1 MAACLFTSSAVTKQR
16 VAGSIP
22 TMGAFQRGAL
32 PVSAWVLQLP
42 LERLNI
48 RLIGKS
54 ELSVG
59 VSAVG
64 CLSLC
69 VAMNWQLLLGVPG
82 LGPQT
87 AAMDSTTPTTL
98 SAVMENGWTV
108 VLLFVLSFPR
118 ILCHVHLRD
127 FANIVEFRCSSL
139 PGRRRLIFSILA
151 PNVQKRLCCFEC
163 RSSS

>member
-1 MAACLFTSSAVTKQR
+1 M
-16 VAGSIP
+16 
-22 TMGAFQRGAL
+22 
-32 PVSAWVLQLP
+32 SAWVLQLP

-69 VAMNWQLLLGVPG
+69 VAMNWQLVLGVPR

-87 AAMDSTTPTTL
+87 AGMDSTTPATL
-98 SAVMENGWTV
+98 SAVMENGWTLV
-108 VLLFVLSFPR
+108 SLFLVIPTY
-118 ILCHVHLRD
+118 
-127 FANIVEFRCSSL
+127 SL
-139 PGRRRLIFSILA
+139 PCLFT
-151 PNVQKRLCCFEC
+151 
-163 RSSS
+163 

>member
-1 MAACLFTSSAVTKQR
+1 M
-16 VAGSIP
+16 
-22 TMGAFQRGAL
+22 
-32 PVSAWVLQLP
+32 SAWVLQLP

-69 VAMNWQLLLGVPG
+69 VAMNWQLVLGVPR

-87 AAMDSTTPTTL
+87 AGMDSTPPTTL
-98 SAVMENGWTV
+98 T
-108 VLLFVLSFPR
+108 R
-118 ILCHVHLRD
+118 
-127 FANIVEFRCSSL
+127 
-139 PGRRRLIFSILA
+139 
-151 PNVQKRLCCFEC
+151 VQ
-163 RSSS
+163 